1 MKHLYESYINSKI
14 DFVKFVKDFTK
25 SNKRADKL
33 NELDLE
39 VEKKKVTKNE
49 KLLIYLF
56 IEKIFIQKTLFL
68 KECTKCNFEWFSTQE
83 NATLCE
89 KCR

>member
-39 VEKKKVTKNE
+39 VEKKKLLKMKN
-49 KLLIYLF
+49 Y
-56 IEKIFIQKTLFL
+56 
-68 KECTKCNFEWFSTQE
+68 
-83 NATLCE
+83 
-89 KCR
+89 